1 MRYFTSDWHLYHE
14 NCLRFDS
21 RPFRNL
27 DHMHSVLINNYYSC
41 VKPEDVC
48 FFLGDIG
55 WGKNNAIASIISAL
69 PGTKILVSGNHDR
82 GDGAMMGVGF
92 AAVLR
97 TASIEINKQIVTLSH
112 CPLRGVYRENT
123 ENMRGA
129 APGDN
134 WHGEERHTSISVED
148 NGQFHLHGHTHANPD
163 KENGTAVIQGRQWD
177 VGVPGNKY
185 RPVSESQIASWIAK
199 TLQGKT

>member
-1 MRYFTSDWHLYHE
+1 MRYFTSDWHLFHQ
-14 NCLRFDS
+14 NSIKFDS
-21 RPFRNL
+21 RPFRDL
-27 DHMHSVLINNYYSC
+27 DHMHSVLINNYNSC
-41 VKPEDVC
+41 VKPNDVC

-55 WGKNNAIASIISAL
+55 WGQNGAIAAIIQSL
-69 PGTKILVSGNHDR
+69 NGTKILISGNHDR
-82 GDGAMMGVGF
+82 GDGAMMSIGF

-97 TASIEINKQIVTLSH
+97 TASIEISKQIVTLSH

-123 ENMRGA
+123 KDMRGA

-134 WHGEERHTSISVED
+134 WHGEGRHKNISVED
-148 NGQFHLHGHTHANPD
+148 KGQYHLHGHIHSNPSKLD
-163 KENGTAVIQGRQWD
+163 GAPTIQGRQWD

-199 TLQGKT
+199 GKPDAV